1 MKRMAIFLAVAA
13 VVVIA
18 PGVDMALVTR
28 NALMHGRRA
37 ALMTAVGVNV
47 GIFSGSRPLR
57 WASRRSWRR
66 RRQRSP

>member
-1 MKRMAIFLAVAA
+1 
-13 VVVIA
+13 
-18 PGVDMALVTR
+18 MALVTR
-28 NALMHGRRA
+28 NALMYGRRAALMYGRRAALMYGRRA